1 MSGAYEEEWHM
12 SDRYDVA
19 ARLAEGKSA
28 VEHTQTYV
36 RACQALGYQQPD
48 LTAHPSQ
55 VGDWYETEAGLDL
68 RVLDGDIAELRAVVT
83 AIEEALWVQRTQV
96 TELAAAWRGSGA
108 ESATRF
114 LQRHC
119 DVAAEVA
126 THVRAAAEHC
136 ATLRDD
142 VWQSVDGK
150 VATTVAIDERRA
162 AERSAWLA
170 AAHAVTAGSGDRS
183 AAEVVVHRQLI
194 PYVDNDIRNDWLA
207 AMSSANASVAASYDT
222 AIHALSSTGDVC
234 FDIPGDLGPS
244 WKAAFDE
251 RSGVDAMPAV
261 SLPASPLPTVPAAAP
276 GPAPSI
282 PEAPQAVPSDE
293 PDATAPMPSELA
305 DPLGDA
311 AGLSTGASGLG
322 GLGGMTG
329 GLGGVVGSI
338 VDSIGSLLGSLA
350 GGLGGGPDA
359 GDDPSD
365 LDDADDPL
373 VDDDA
378 DKQDADKQ
386 DADKQDADKQDA
398 DKPDAEEPPSTDNV
412 APDAPVAENP
422 PAAAEVVGEPAAQQV
437 DPPTDVPPPAE
448 QSPPATAPPAGGSTP
463 CEIAEDQLPQVG
475 Q

>member
-1 MSGAYEEEWHM
+1 VRVGDDAERSDEEEWHM

-19 ARLAEGKSA
+19 ARLAEGKPA

-55 VGDWYETEAGLDL
+55 VQDWYETEAGLDL
-68 RVLDGDIAELRAVVT
+68 RVLDGDTAELRAAVT

-126 THVRAAAEHC
+126 AHVRAAAEHC
-136 ATLRDD
+136 AALRDD
-142 VWQSVDGK
+142 VWQAVDGK

-162 AERSAWLA
+162 AQRSTWLSA
-170 AAHAVTAGSGDRS
+170 SHAVTVGSGNRS
-183 AAEVVVHRQLI
+183 AAEVVVHQEVI

-222 AIHALSSTGDVC
+222 AIHALASTRDIC
-234 FDIPGDLGPS
+234 FDIPGDLGPH
-244 WKAAFDE
+244 WQPAFGE
-251 RSGVDAMPAV
+251 RSGVDAVPAV
-261 SLPASPLPTVPAAAP
+261 PASVPAGPSPTVPAAAP
-276 GPAPSI
+276 PI
-282 PEAPQAVPSDE
+282 PEVPQSLPATGDAASMQ
-293 PDATAPMPSELA
+293 PDLA
-305 DPLGDA
+305 DPLDNA
-311 AGLSTGASGLG
+311 SGLTSGASGLG

-329 GLGGVVGSI
+329 GIGGVLGSI
-338 VDSIGSLLGSLA
+338 VDSIGSVLGSLA
-350 GGLGGGPDA
+350 GGLAGGPDV
-359 GDDPSD
+359 GDDPVD
-365 LDDADDPL
+365 L
-373 VDDDA
+373 VDDDKR
-378 DKQDADKQ
+378 DDADTSD
-386 DADKQDADKQDA
+386 DAATPDGSGRPD
-398 DKPDAEEPPSTDNV
+398 DAEEPASTDNV
-412 APDAPVAENP
+412 VPEVPAADNP
-422 PAAAEVVGEPAAQQV
+422 PAPAEVVGEPTAQQG
-437 DPPTDVPPPAE
+437 DPPPDASPPAE
-448 QSPPATAPPAGGSTP
+448 QSPPAAAPPADGSTP